1 MVLVFSLVIRARGL
15 GDRAGGKAPPLLPG
29 FVIGFLVL
37 AALNSAGVIPAPVSA
52 LAGAVSRWALLI
64 AIAAVGIKTSLRKM
78 LEVGPAAI
86 VLLLA
91 ETLFLGAWVLSG
103 LKIMG
108 GTQ

>member
-1 MVLVFSLVIRARGL
+1 MKSRGL
-15 GDRAGGKAPPLLPG
+15 SQPV
-29 FVIGFLVL
+29 VIVLIVVGFLVL

-108 GTQ
+108 GTT